1 MTHIFCTLLN
11 RSTVGIDGIEQYC
24 TMCNLEATASALHS
38 RAPLP
43 IVNGA
48 EGSILRAVILAPGD
62 VKQAHFFLPPRQS
75 PERSGFPLFAQ
86 KRLVDE

>member
-48 EGSILRAVILAPGD
+48 EGSIIKGWYTCARRRETGS
-62 VKQAHFFLPPRQS
+62 FFFCRLGNRLSGLVFPCSPRK
-75 PERSGFPLFAQ
+75 G
-86 KRLVDE
+86 

>member
-11 RSTVGIDGIEQYC
+11 RSTVEIDGIEQYC
-24 TMCNLEATASALHS
+24 TMCNLEATASASHR

-62 VKQAHFFLPPRQS
+62 VKQGPFFCRLGNRLSGLVFPCSPRK
-75 PERSGFPLFAQ
+75 G
-86 KRLVDE
+86 

>member
-11 RSTVGIDGIEQYC
+11 RSTIGIDGIEQVLHL
-24 TMCNLEATASALHS
+24 CNLEATASASHR

-48 EGSILRAVILAPGD
+48 EGSVLRAVILAP
-62 VKQAHFFLPPRQS
+62 AT
-75 PERSGFPLFAQ
+75 
-86 KRLVDE
+86 